1 MGTQFTFSG
10 AHVSKKS
17 FTIAGALPQLNQTMN
32 DYFRKV
38 HLVPLVLH
46 GLLGSRAQSL
56 IVRVLGHI
64 LMSANHLFTS
74 FNSDDPFGLVRIP
87 RDLHTFRTHGLLHP

>member
-1 MGTQFTFSG
+1 MR
-10 AHVSKKS
+10 
-17 FTIAGALPQLNQTMN
+17 TIAGARPQLNQTMN

-56 IVRVLGHI
+56 IVLILGHI
-64 LMSANHLFTS
+64 HASAKHLCAS
-74 FNSDDPFGLVRIP
+74 FNSDDLFGLVRIP
-87 RDLHTFRTHGLLHP
+87 RNLHTFRTHGLLHP